1 MPNLQ
6 DVYQY
11 CHEDKL
17 IDQSLKVLQDFR
29 IPITSD
35 IVAEMERLRSNEIAL
50 ERYMKGKIKSFL
62 FKDEGESYYGK

>member
-6 DVYQY
+6 DLYHY

-62 FKDEGESYYGK
+62 FKDEGES